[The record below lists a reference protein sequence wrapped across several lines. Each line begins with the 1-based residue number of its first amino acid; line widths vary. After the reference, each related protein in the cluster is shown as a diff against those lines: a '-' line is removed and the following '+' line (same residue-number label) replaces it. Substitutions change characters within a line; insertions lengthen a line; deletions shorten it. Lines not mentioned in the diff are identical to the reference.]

1 MRRWGRNQ
9 NPQSGFWEWF
19 CSLSRLRSLI
29 LNFYG
34 IPLIPRDVRCPRAT
48 RALPA
53 RFPFPRISTAIPS
66 RQRQEREPELL
77 PALGILRSKDSP
89 LREAASSGIRSSHIP
104 GHGAGREFPLPAA
117 GTLLWEWDCLGMGQP
132 GSSPSG
138 AFPSAFLWGSSWAV
152 GDTFQRA
159 PGPIQMFG
167 AAGNSGISDA
177 NRDAGMPVGIQ
188 GCCWEFWD
196 L

>member
-19 CSLSRLRSLI
+19 CSLSRLRPLI

-53 RFPFPRISTAIPS
+53 RFPFPRISAAIPS

-77 PALGILRSKDSP
+77 PAPGILRSRDSP
-89 LREAASSGIRSSHIP
+89 LREAASSGIHSSHIP
-104 GHGAGREFPLPAA
+104 GHGAAREFPLPAA
-117 GTLLWEWDCLGMGQP
+117 GTLLWEWDCLGMGLP
-132 GSSPSG
+132 GN
-138 AFPSAFLWGSSWAV
+138 
-152 GDTFQRA
+152 
-159 PGPIQMFG
+159 G
-167 AAGNSGISDA
+167 AAWIQPLWSIPVSL
-177 NRDAGMPVGIQ
+177 PVGILL
-188 GCCWEFWD
+188 GCGRHIPEGTGTNPDVWCCWEFRD